1 MTWEPGCL
9 LRFWRMG
16 RLAFLAQRSA
26 RRVQEE
32 DSFLVFSEQN
42 EAQSWHASIWL
53 QQSSSEPVSSP
64 PSKVPCERA
73 AGLWR
78 TGQKVTRPPL
88 LPIHLQFCPPP
99 HPSLSTQ
106 ALPSPGLLGISL
118 WSFRIRQPAHP
129 GPQQPE
135 QTHTGVLPFPLT
147 PRAAQGL
154 ALRSSQVADILPK
167 ARLGGG
173 QTVAVVHFEECGR
186 RRAQPG
192 QEVG

>member
-1 MTWEPGCL
+1 MGFVCAFWGWGWPCDLGTRLPLAL
-9 LRFWRMG
+9 LEDGGGWPSWLRG
-16 RLAFLAQRSA
+16 QRGGS
-26 RRVQEE
+26 RKKT
-32 DSFLVFSEQN
+32 SFLVFSEQN

-88 LPIHLQFCPPP
+88 PPIHLQFCPPP

-135 QTHTGVLPFPLT
+135 QTHTGVLPFPLIPQEL
-147 PRAAQGL
+147 PRDWHSG
-154 ALRSSQVADILPK
+154 QVRWLTSFQKPA
-167 ARLGGG
+167 
-173 QTVAVVHFEECGR
+173 
-186 RRAQPG
+186 
-192 QEVG
+192 